1 MIALI
6 SKWLF
11 LNNTYKLHSLFKH
24 NTKQAYQ
31 LRGTRVKGMQ
41 KERRENEVVKRNNET
56 EPDIGMG
63 NSDCKIYIMA
73 STDIMLYINL

>member
-1 MIALI
+1 
-6 SKWLF
+6 
-11 LNNTYKLHSLFKH
+11 
-24 NTKQAYQ
+24 
-31 LRGTRVKGMQ
+31 MQ

-56 EPDIGMG
+56 EPDTGMG